1 MARGDMENTIR
12 KWNDT
17 SGIRT
22 GGGGIGSTE
31 GGSAVFVEPGAG
43 VGTCGLT
50 CEVFLAG
57 IIVGCLY
64 KSCSNAPVSDGTRDV
79 CMDDVHDPSSQD
91 ICKIGGMT
99 FYLDLETT

>member
-1 MARGDMENTIR
+1 MEITLGENG
-12 KWNDT
+12 K
-17 SGIRT
+17 GIPERVD
-22 GGGGIGSTE
+22 SE
-31 GGSAVFVEPGAG
+31 GCFLKRPEKSAVLVEPGAG

-64 KSCSNAPVSDGTRDV
+64 KSCSNAPVTDGTRDV